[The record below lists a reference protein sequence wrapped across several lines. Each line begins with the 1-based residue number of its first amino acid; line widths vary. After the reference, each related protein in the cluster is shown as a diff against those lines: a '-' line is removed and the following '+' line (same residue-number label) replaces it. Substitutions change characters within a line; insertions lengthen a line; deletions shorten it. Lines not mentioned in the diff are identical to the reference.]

1 MVEKCGNSKIICTG
15 ALDKEN
21 IYGNLYSE
29 LATVLLAWLRNN
41 PKIRIFVV
49 SHDREPES
57 HSQTGPPVSDT
68 KKNHTLSRVS
78 IVYTVGVI
86 GAVIVSS
93 QHPHGPLFHI
103 LPESPKS
110 RHILASTNNSPT
122 FSSAKF
128 LIIFSEPVSVAHL
141 EDDCLASCIFLQD
154 AT

>member
-15 ALDKEN
+15 ALGKEN

-29 LATVLLAWLRNN
+29 LATVSLAWLRNN
-41 PKIRIFVV
+41 PKMRIFVV

-122 FSSAKF
+122 ISRTQLFG
-128 LIIFSEPVSVAHL
+128 
-141 EDDCLASCIFLQD
+141 QRN
-154 AT
+154 T